1 MGHCE
6 CKVRVQCEAMNDL
19 DASGSVIWG
28 FENKGYAT
36 MNINRPVGSLMYIN
50 FGSVNHLVS
59 ILLQDQESAQNGS
72 K

>member
-36 MNINRPVGSLMYIN
+36 ININGPVGSLTYIN
-50 FGSVNHLVS
+50 GLVNHLVS